1 MIIFL
6 AGNTVRITPCHKVTI
21 SCYLCVVFMY
31 QYLDTMVYDYRF
43 VDTVNT
49 IKDITVLTSKALIH
63 NCGKSKIRFQML
75 KMRST
80 LRKIYVMI
88 SMYLFVVWYI
98 LLITFLYSVWHS
110 IINWKVSER
119 WLNSRTTIQLM
130 YLEVFHECT

>member
-1 MIIFL
+1 MLLIVEQCRLSTTRRFCNSTKIVSVANYICLISGNFEYVCLQSYNMIIFL
-6 AGNTVRITPCHKVTI
+6 AGNTARITPCHKVTI

-63 NCGKSKIRFQML
+63 NCDNSKIRFQML

-80 LRKIYVMI
+80 LLKYVMI
-88 SMYLFVVWYI
+88 SMYL
-98 LLITFLYSVWHS
+98 
-110 IINWKVSER
+110 
-119 WLNSRTTIQLM
+119 
-130 YLEVFHECT
+130 